1 MIFVFLFVTF
11 AKSVLM
17 IVKKKLS
24 LFFDFFCLFLI
35 VDVLLFLI
43 DDVDLSSLLLR
54 DFCELDESCNDIIV
68 VSIDKIIFT

>member
-1 MIFVFLFVTF
+1 
-11 AKSVLM
+11 M
-17 IVKKKLS
+17 IVKKKFS

-43 DDVDLSSLLLR
+43 DDVDLSSLLSR
-54 DFCELDESCNDIIV
+54 NFCELDESCDDIIV